1 MHPPFTGLY
10 FALIVL
16 RGAGSPVCEQSS
28 QVGQLAGLQP
38 DFLLVSGTMTGEC
51 IDNYG
56 DSAVCDFFFSH
67 LPTVFPPITHSR

>member
-1 MHPPFTGLY
+1 MHPPFTSSY

-16 RGAGSPVCEQSS
+16 RGVGSPVCEQSS

-56 DSAVCDFFFSH
+56 DSAVCDFFFAPAHCVS
-67 LPTVFPPITHSR
+67 PYNA